1 MDKTSDI
8 RYTYIYKHKTSNC
21 IQRRLLLFK
30 FYGKVEVFQIF
41 CRYYEKCLQLFKN
54 PKEIKSPKRKYK
66 LPEEY
71 NMRYV
76 ERSIN
81 NLPDKWTSMKLHEL
95 CKENREE

>member
-8 RYTYIYKHKTSNC
+8 RYTYTYKHKTSNC

-41 CRYYEKCLQLFKN
+41 CRYYEKCLQLFKT
-54 PKEIKSPKRKYK
+54 PKEIKSAQRNDPVK

-71 NMRYV
+71 AMRYIA
-76 ERSIN
+76 RYIKI
-81 NLPDKWTSMKLHEL
+81 LPDTF
-95 CKENREE
+95 

>member
-21 IQRRLLLFK
+21 IQRGLLLFK

-54 PKEIKSPKRKYK
+54 PKEIKSAQHPVK

-71 NMRYV
+71 AMRYIT
-76 ERSIN
+76 RYIRI
-81 NLPDKWTSMKLHEL
+81 LPDKF
-95 CKENREE
+95 